1 LNLLI
6 YLDEGLIRNL
16 NSVALDGYIDIR
28 TFRQVQDR
36 TFGGNVRFL
45 DRDSC
50 SNDYKYQKDKDIRYK
65 SKHQTFGDSI
75 QKSKENI
82 FSLDAKD
89 GTRNEEEVKIIS
101 TSYKLHYDLL
111 DNLRNSNTVKSIEKL
126 DYKNENQVLNVGDL
140 IEIKGCIKE
149 TSILSYLNTLLNSLN
164 WYDTSYLNDLIKEEK
179 LGPLNFDI
187 IKKILTSIKED
198 LIKNHTKDLIVT
210 NGDSNMIVN
219 VNEKNFFSSDA
230 NMFDF
235 LNCSTTIFGK
245 VMMIDNDEDCMVSLL
260 RKTSQQEYYKKNLEI
275 INNYL
280 RIIKDK
286 GILIPNI
293 MECNLKGRIL
303 MILPISICI

>member
-1 LNLLI
+1 MNLLI

-28 TFRQVQDR
+28 TFRKVQDR
-36 TFGGNVRFL
+36 ALGGNVRIL
-45 DRDSC
+45 DRDSFT
-50 SNDYKYQKDKDIRYK
+50 NDYKYQKDKEIRYK
-65 SKHQTFGDSI
+65 TKHQTFGDSI
-75 QKSKENI
+75 QNVNENI
-82 FSLDAKD
+82 FCLDTKD
-89 GTRNEEEVKIIS
+89 VNRNEEEIKIIS

-111 DNLRNSNTVKSIEKL
+111 NKLRTSETVKSIDNL
-126 DYKNENQVLNVGDL
+126 DYKNSSLNLNIGDL
-140 IEIKGCIKE
+140 VEIKGCIKE
-149 TSILSYLNTLLNSLN
+149 TSIISYLNTLMNSLSWYDTDYLNSLIN
-164 WYDTSYLNDLIKEEK
+164 NENI
-179 LGPLNFDI
+179 GPLNFDI
-187 IKKILTSIKED
+187 IKRILNTIKED
-198 LIKNHTKDLIVT
+198 LTKNHTKDLIVT

-219 VNEKNFFSSDA
+219 VNEKYFFSADA

-245 VMMIDNDEDCMVSLL
+245 IMMIDSDEDCMVSLL

-280 RIIKDK
+280 RIIKNK

-293 MECNLKGRIL
+293 MECTLKGKIL